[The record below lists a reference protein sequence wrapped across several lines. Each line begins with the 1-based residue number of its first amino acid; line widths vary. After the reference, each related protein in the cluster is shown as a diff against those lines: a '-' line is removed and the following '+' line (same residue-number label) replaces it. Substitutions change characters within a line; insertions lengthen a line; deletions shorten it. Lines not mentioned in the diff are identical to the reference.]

1 MRAWQRSGEEATSS
15 QWEASVVENPESI
28 TRLLQGLRDGRSAAM
43 EALIQ
48 VVYEELRRTARREL
62 ARRRPG
68 DTLDTSALVHEAY
81 LKLADSARASWND
94 RAHFFAV
101 AATAM
106 RQIIVDHARR
116 RRTAKHGGALYGITL
131 DERRL
136 MPEEQAEEVVALDE
150 ALARLAEL
158 NARLSQ
164 VVDCRFFAGLTVP
177 ETAEAMGCSP
187 RTVDRDW
194 KKAKAWLY
202 RELSGG

>member
-1 MRAWQRSGEEATSS
+1 MQ
-15 QWEASVVENPESI
+15 NPESI

-43 EALIQ
+43 EGLIQ
-48 VVYEELRRTARREL
+48 AVYEELRRTARREL
-62 ARRRPG
+62 ARRRTG

-81 LKLADSARASWND
+81 LKLAGSDHASWND

-106 RQIIVDHARR
+106 RQIIVDDARR
-116 RRTAKHGGALYGITL
+116 RKAAKHGGALQRITL

-136 MPEEQAEEVVALDE
+136 MPEEHAEELVALDE
-150 ALARLAEL
+150 ALDRLAEL

-177 ETAEAMGCSP
+177 ETAEVMGCSA

>member
-1 MRAWQRSGEEATSS
+1 VQ
-15 QWEASVVENPESI
+15 NPESI

-43 EALIQ
+43 EGLIQ
-48 VVYEELRRTARREL
+48 AVYEELRRTARREL
-62 ARRRPG
+62 ARRRTG
-68 DTLDTSALVHEAY
+68 DTLDTSALVHESY
-81 LKLADSARASWND
+81 LKLAASGHASWND
-94 RAHFFAV
+94 RAHFLAV

-116 RRTAKHGGALYGITL
+116 LGAAKHGGGLHRTTL

-136 MPEEQAEEVVALDE
+136 LPEQQAEELVALDQ
-150 ALARLAEL
+150 ALDRLAEL
-158 NARLSQ
+158 NSRLSQ

-177 ETAEAMGCSP
+177 ETAEALGCSP

-202 RELSGG
+202 RELSRG

>member
-1 MRAWQRSGEEATSS
+1 MQ
-15 QWEASVVENPESI
+15 NPESI
-28 TRLLQGLRDGRSAAM
+28 TRLLERLHDARPGAM
-43 EALIQ
+43 EELIQ
-48 VVYEELRRTARREL
+48 AVYGELRRTARREL

-68 DTLDTSALVHEAY
+68 GDTLNTSALVHEAY
-81 LKLADSARASWND
+81 LKIAGSGRASWND

-106 RQIIVDHARR
+106 RQIIVDDARR
-116 RRTAKHGGALYGITL
+116 RSAAKHGGGLRRVTFH
-131 DERRL
+131 ERRL
-136 MPEEQAEEVVALDE
+136 MPEQQAEELVALDE
-150 ALARLAEL
+150 ALDRLGEL

-177 ETAEAMGCSP
+177 ETAAAMGCSA

-202 RELSGG
+202 RELSGA

>member
-1 MRAWQRSGEEATSS
+1 MEKTE
-15 QWEASVVENPESI
+15 SV
-28 TRLLQGLRDGRSAAM
+28 TRLLQGLREGRPGAM
-43 EALIQ
+43 EALIPM
-48 VVYEELRRTARREL
+48 VYEELRRTARREL

-68 DTLDTSALVHEAY
+68 DTLDTTALVHEAY
-81 LKLADSARASWND
+81 LKLVGTGDPAWND
-94 RAHFFAV
+94 RTHFLAV

-116 RRTAKHGGALYGITL
+116 RKTARHGGGFHEVSL

-136 MPEEQAEEVVALDE
+136 LPDEQAEDLLALDE
-150 ALARLAEL
+150 ALDQLAAL

-164 VVDCRFFAGLTVP
+164 VVECRFFGGLTVP
-177 ETAEAMGCSP
+177 ETAAVLGRSP

-202 RELSGG
+202 RELRRG

>member
-1 MRAWQRSGEEATSS
+1 MEE
-15 QWEASVVENPESI
+15 
-28 TRLLQGLRDGRSAAM
+28 
-43 EALIQ
+43 LIPL
-48 VVYEELRRTARREL
+48 VYEELHRTARREL

-81 LKLADSARASWND
+81 LKLAGSGRRSWND

-116 RRTAKHGGALYGITL
+116 RRAAKHGGKLRRVTL
-131 DERRL
+131 DERRVVPDQQSDEL
-136 MPEEQAEEVVALDE
+136 VALDE
-150 ALARLAEL
+150 ALDRLAEL

-177 ETAEAMGCSP
+177 ETAAAMGCSP

>member
-1 MRAWQRSGEEATSS
+1 MR
-15 QWEASVVENPESI
+15 NKDSI
-28 TRLLQGLRDGRSAAM
+28 TRLLQGLGEEPGVATKR
-43 EALIQ
+43 LIPL
-48 VVYEELRRTARREL
+48 VYEELRRTAHREL
-62 ARRRPG
+62 GRHRPG

-81 LKLADSARASWND
+81 LKLAGPDDRSWND

-106 RQIIVDHARR
+106 RQIIVDHARQ
-116 RRTAKHGGALYGITL
+116 RRTEKHGGRLHRVSL

-136 MPEEQAEEVVALDE
+136 MPDREAEELLALDE
-150 ALARLAEL
+150 ALERLAGL

-164 VVDCRFFAGLTVP
+164 VVECRFFAGLTVP
-177 ETAEAMGCSP
+177 ETAAALGCSP

-202 RELSGG
+202 RELSGA

>member
-1 MRAWQRSGEEATSS
+1 
-15 QWEASVVENPESI
+15 VENSTTI
-28 TRLLQGLRDGRSAAM
+28 TRLLHRLNDGRPGAL
-43 EALIQ
+43 EELIQ
-48 VVYEELRRTARREL
+48 AVYEELRRTARREL

-68 DTLDTSALVHEAY
+68 DTLDTSAVVHEAY
-81 LKLADSARASWND
+81 LKIADSGHASWSD

-106 RQIIVDHARR
+106 RQIIVDDARR
-116 RRTAKHGGALYGITL
+116 RTSAKWGGALRRVTL

-136 MPEEQAEEVVALDE
+136 VPEQQADELVALDE
-150 ALARLAEL
+150 ALDRLAKL

-177 ETAEAMGCSP
+177 ETAAALGCSP

-202 RELSGG
+202 RELTSG

>member
-1 MRAWQRSGEEATSS
+1 VEKTE
-15 QWEASVVENPESI
+15 SV
-28 TRLLQGLRDGRSAAM
+28 TRLLQGLREGRPGAM
-43 EALIQ
+43 EALIPM
-48 VVYEELRRTARREL
+48 VYEELRRTARREL

-68 DTLDTSALVHEAY
+68 DTLDTTALVHEAY
-81 LKLADSARASWND
+81 LKLVGTGDPAWND
-94 RAHFFAV
+94 RTHFLAV

-116 RRTAKHGGALYGITL
+116 RKAARHGGGFHEVSL

-136 MPEEQAEEVVALDE
+136 LPDEQAEDLLALDE
-150 ALARLAEL
+150 ALDQLAAL

-164 VVDCRFFAGLTVP
+164 VVECRFFGGLTVP
-177 ETAEAMGCSP
+177 ETAAVLGRSP

-202 RELSGG
+202 RELRRG

>member
-1 MRAWQRSGEEATSS
+1 M
-15 QWEASVVENPESI
+15 ENPESI
-28 TRLLQGLRDGRSAAM
+28 TRLLRGLQDGRAAAM
-43 EALIQ
+43 EELIQ
-48 VVYEELRRTARREL
+48 AVYEELLRTARREL

-81 LKLADSARASWND
+81 LKIAGSGGTSWND

-106 RQIIVDHARR
+106 RQIIVDDARR
-116 RRTAKHGGALYGITL
+116 RRSAKHGGALHRVTL

-136 MPEEQAEEVVALDE
+136 TPEQQAEELVALDE
-150 ALARLAEL
+150 ALVRLAEL
-158 NARLSQ
+158 DARLSQ
-164 VVDCRFFAGLTVP
+164 VVDCRYFAGLTVP
-177 ETAEAMGCSP
+177 ETAAAIGCSP

-194 KKAKAWLY
+194 QKAKAWLY